1 MSPEDCRD
9 LPRHIRIPACSA
21 VIRPDDIGHPVERTA
36 RGPEGQPLIIVVLQ
50 GDDPLALDPAAWS
63 DVGAGR
69 ATVERLIARGAQGIV
84 LGCTEIAM
92 LIGADDAR
100 VPVFDTCLL
109 HARAAALREL
119 TEEVGV
125 AGTGGGAVG
134 VSHALRPIDEAPPA
148 PEDLRELCHWIAPP
162 EVPVRFDARYFTVA
176 VHTDADP
183 EPDGH
188 EVADAWWV
196 SPRTLLEEWE
206 TGGRK
211 LYWPTW
217 LTVTELAACA
227 TAEQVLGLH
236 FETRDPTPHEESTM
250 PRHVMEQE

>member
-1 MSPEDCRD
+1 MQDERP
-9 LPRHIRIPACSA
+9 IRRAASVVC
-21 VIRPDDIGHPVERTA
+21 VRPGADGAEVLVVERSA
-36 RGPEGQPLIIVVLQ
+36 GSRFLPGYVAFPG
-50 GDDPLALDPAAWS
+50 
-63 DVGAGR
+63 GAVD
-69 ATVERLIARGAQGIV
+69 TD
-84 LGCTEIAM
+84 
-92 LIGADDAR
+92 DDAHAMR
-100 VPVFDTCLL
+100 WFGSADEG
-109 HARAAALREL
+109 ARAAALREL

-125 AGTGGGAVG
+125 AVTAGGAV

-176 VHTDADP
+176 VQTDAEP

-196 SPRTLLEEWE
+196 SPRTLLEEWG

-217 LTVTELAACA
+217 LTVTELAACD